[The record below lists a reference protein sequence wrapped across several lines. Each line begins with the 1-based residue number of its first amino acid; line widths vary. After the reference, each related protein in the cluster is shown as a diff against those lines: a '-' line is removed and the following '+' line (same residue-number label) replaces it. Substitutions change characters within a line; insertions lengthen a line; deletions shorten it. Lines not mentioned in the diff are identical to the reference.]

1 MGSSFS
7 SVKIRHL
14 SKSKIEKNNKKIKK
28 DVRYL
33 NPPYLIYMLSRFVLD
48 FLWVLKIISINKKT
62 PIKLIHSQD
71 TGYAGLAA
79 IIAKKLLG
87 IPVIISSHG
96 IRHKTLEPSLSG
108 KLSKLLLKIEY
119 TIDVFTAKRA
129 DCVITINNM
138 AKKYYENLTKRKIE
152 CVPVPIKFTNFKF
165 LEKDREAIR
174 KEFGFSE
181 KTKVIGYVGR
191 LSPEKNLFTLLSSII
206 TIPKDYDLKLMLVGA
221 GPLENSL
228 RNFVIENNIEDKVI
242 FCGLRNDVRRIL
254 SALDIFV
261 LPSYTE
267 GLPLAMLEAM
277 AASRAIICSNIAAHQ
292 ELVDHNKESLL
303 VDPNNQ
309 KEFKEAILLLCKN
322 DLLREK
328 LGNNAKLKASQFDE
342 ELIFPKILQLYQRLL
357 EKEGSDSK

>member
-7 SVKIRHL
+7 NVKVRRL
-14 SKSKIEKNNKKIKK
+14 SKSKIEENNEKNKK
-28 DVRYL
+28 DVKSL
-33 NPPYLIYMLSRFVLD
+33 NPPYLIFMLSRFVLD
-48 FLWVLKIISINKKT
+48 FLWVFKIISINRKT

-79 IIAKKLLG
+79 IIVKKLLG

-129 DCVITINNM
+129 DYVIAINSM
-138 AKKYYENLTKRKIE
+138 AKKYYENLTKREIE
-152 CVPVPIKFTNFKF
+152 CIPVPIKFSNFKF
-165 LEKDREAIR
+165 LEKDREEIR
-174 KEFGFSE
+174 KEFGISE
-181 KTKVIGYVGR
+181 KIKVIGYVGR
-191 LSPEKNLFTLLSSII
+191 LSPEKNLLTLLSSIA
-206 TIPKDYDLKLMLVGA
+206 TIPKDYDLRLVLVGT

-228 RNFVIENNIEDKVI
+228 RDFVNNNNIKDKVI

-254 SALDIFV
+254 SALDIFI
-261 LPSYTE
+261 LPSLTE
-267 GLPLAMLEAM
+267 GLPIAMLEAM

-292 ELVDHNKESLL
+292 ELVEHNKEALL
-303 VDPNNQ
+303 INPNNQ

-322 DLLREK
+322 DSLREK
-328 LGNNAKLKASQFDE
+328 LGSNAKLKASKFDE

-357 EKEGSDSK
+357 EKVGDSK